1 MYDLA
6 PLVTRIVSVSLCTGT
21 VPSGLKQALVTPILK
36 KNPGLDANDL
46 RNFRPVS
53 NLPFVS
59 KILERAVLLQLQS
72 HLSTKISQYR
82 NFCFEL
88 LEGLLTKSD
97 QKLVSVLAL
106 LDLSAAFDTLDHAI
120 LLRRLESTFGISG
133 LALSWFESYL
143 SDRTQSVVVG
153 SLMSIPI
160 PLVFGVPQGSVLGP
174 VLFTLYSQPL
184 SDVLARHSCDY
195 HKYADDT
202 EISDSAPPS
211 DFTSAQSNIQSCIS
225 DTLSWMQSNKLKLN
239 TEKNPEMMLVGS
251 SVRIS
256 SVGCESADIDES
268 CIPFQTSLECILT
281 RRCQ

>member
-1 MYDLA
+1 M
-6 PLVTRIVSVSLCTGT
+6 SV
-21 VPSGLKQALVTPILK
+21 
-36 KNPGLDANDL
+36 
-46 RNFRPVS
+46 
-53 NLPFVS
+53 
-59 KILERAVLLQLQS
+59 
-72 HLSTKISQYR
+72 
-82 NFCFEL
+82 

-239 TEKNPEMMLVGS
+239 TEKM
-251 SVRIS
+251 R
-256 SVGCESADIDES
+256 
-268 CIPFQTSLECILT
+268 
-281 RRCQ
+281 